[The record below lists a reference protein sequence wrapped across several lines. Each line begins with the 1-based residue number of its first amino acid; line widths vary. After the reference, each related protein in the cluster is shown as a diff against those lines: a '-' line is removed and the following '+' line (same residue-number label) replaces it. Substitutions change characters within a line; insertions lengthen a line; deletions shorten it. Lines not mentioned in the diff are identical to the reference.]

1 VCSECNLRGCG
12 VGSDSQAHPMAT
24 GLGQATW
31 QGGNLMVSVVVLR
44 IQGPLPQNRMTPK
57 KARSGGGRGKR

>member
-1 VCSECNLRGCG
+1 
-12 VGSDSQAHPMAT
+12 MAT